1 MKDKIV
7 LIALLFLSGYTF
19 AQNNFTHKVRL
30 PSDFTTPSSLK
41 DGKIATLTKNDSV
54 ELIGKCKKGC
64 DFNIIKLKKY
74 KGESFS
80 VTQVRSFDKEVVLEI
95 LFDKN
100 DVYNLA
106 TQQNYL
112 LSDTLDT
119 SNYKNIDFVI
129 PKGKRIELLK
139 KGTNYS
145 KIAVFKDK
153 SCFIGFVENG
163 AIKHI
168 EFANKSKVASVD
180 CRDNSL
186 VRKEMYDDFVE
197 GTYKAVVDF
206 GNQVI
211 QETQFDVKY
220 DQNLLKVK
228 GLVFNEFYKEKK
240 TDNSSKYDSFIS
252 ILIYDKK
259 DKTLKYNDFVYQF
272 GTLNDRETRDGL
284 KYNIVKIK

>member
-1 MKDKIV
+1 MREKIV
-7 LIALLFLSGYTF
+7 LIALLFLSGCAF
-19 AQNNFTHKVRL
+19 AQRNFTHKVRL

-74 KGESFS
+74 KDESFS

-100 DVYNLA
+100 DIDNL
-106 TQQNYL
+106 TTRQNYL

-119 SNYKNIDFVI
+119 NNYKNIDFVI
-129 PKGKRIELLK
+129 PAGKRIELLS
-139 KGTNYS
+139 KGSKYS
-145 KIAVFKDK
+145 KISVFKDK
-153 SCFIGFVENG
+153 NCFVGFVENE
-163 AIKHI
+163 AIKDVK
-168 EFANKSKVASVD
+168 FNNKSKIVSVD

-197 GTYKAVVDF
+197 GTYKAVVHY
-206 GNQVI
+206 GNQVT

-228 GLVFNEFYKEKK
+228 GIIFNEFYNEKK

-252 ILIYDKK
+252 ILIYDRK
-259 DKTLKYNDFVYQF
+259 DKILKYNDFVYQF
-272 GTLNDRETRDGL
+272 GVVNDRETRDGL
-284 KYNIVKIK
+284 KYNIVKVK